1 MICTYKKLLFS
12 MVISFVAIFL
22 RFGKYFDRLTR
33 LFTNSNKKYFQVM
46 LKSNFAILFPQQ
58 VQVKVIIFVKVDV
71 ATHVADRY

>member
-1 MICTYKKLLFS
+1 

-22 RFGKYFDRLTR
+22 RFGKNFDRLTR

-46 LKSNFAILFPQQ
+46 LKSNFVIFFPQQ